1 MQRGVIA
8 TWQAPEVGMSIRQLR
23 RASTT
28 GWQELS
34 PRTILSSP
42 DIPTSRQLRV
52 AGILESGPDAALTGC
67 SALIESRWSGDDAGW
82 VDVVVARDHR
92 SRRVRTPGW
101 LRVHS
106 TLEVP
111 RAGGTPTRVDPARA
125 TIDAAAWAR
134 TSRERLFIVT
144 SAAQQR
150 LVTTAQLRREL
161 STRGRIAWSTEI
173 REILESIDVG
183 VTSTSEA
190 DFLRACRSRGLLA
203 PRMQV
208 RRVAGGRRR
217 RVDAEFRLPDGRVLM
232 VEIDGVAHMDVRQW
246 EADLIRQNELTAE
259 TGALVLH
266 VTGWQIRH
274 DPDEF
279 FDLLRRLGVR

>member
-1 MQRGVIA
+1 MGA
-8 TWQAPEVGMSIRQLR
+8 H
-23 RASTT
+23 
-28 GWQELS
+28 
-34 PRTILSSP
+34 
-42 DIPTSRQLRV
+42 V
-52 AGILESGPDAALTGC
+52 AGAA
-67 SALIESRWSGDDAGW
+67 
-82 VDVVVARDHR
+82 VHR
-92 SRRVRTPGW
+92 
-101 LRVHS
+101 H
-106 TLEVP
+106 
-111 RAGGTPTRVDPARA
+111 
-125 TIDAAAWAR
+125 
-134 TSRERLFIVT
+134 

-173 REILESIDVG
+173 REILESIDVV

-217 RVDAEFRLPDGRVLM
+217 RVDAEFRLPDGWVLM